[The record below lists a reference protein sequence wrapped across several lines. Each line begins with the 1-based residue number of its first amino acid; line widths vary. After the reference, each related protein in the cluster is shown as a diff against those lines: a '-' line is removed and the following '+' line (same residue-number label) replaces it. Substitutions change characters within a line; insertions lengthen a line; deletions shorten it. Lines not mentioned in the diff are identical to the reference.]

1 MMNGVVSMAV
11 VAGECVVLRRRW
23 RFELGMWRSSDE
35 FHAHE
40 VYLSVALVE

>member
-1 MMNGVVSMAV
+1 MDGIVSLTV
-11 VAGECVVLRRRW
+11 VAGERVVLRRSW
-23 RFELGMWRSSDE
+23 SFKFGMRRSSDE